1 MSNSG
6 CAGNTHITPLVVS
19 AAMSMIV
26 ARTED
31 EHHFVAF
38 SHTIIPLMIDGN
50 TTLDEAV
57 LELMQT
63 VNLRH

>member
-31 EHHFVAF
+31 AHHFVAF

-50 TTLDEAV
+50 TTLDEV

-63 VNLRH
+63 VN